1 MVRCTTGRNPLDYL
15 NYGCYCGLGGKGK
28 ILDAVDRYLHKT
40 LGQYNSQV
48 NQRTDTVL
56 FYSAIYSRLARGGN
70 EIFKTYI
77 KTF

>member
-1 MVRCTTGRNPLDYL
+1 VEQIHSRSRRSLIDFGNMVRCTTGRNPLDYL

-40 LGQYNSQV
+40 SGQYNSQV

-56 FYSAIYSRLARGGN
+56 FYSDLL
-70 EIFKTYI
+70 
-77 KTF
+77 